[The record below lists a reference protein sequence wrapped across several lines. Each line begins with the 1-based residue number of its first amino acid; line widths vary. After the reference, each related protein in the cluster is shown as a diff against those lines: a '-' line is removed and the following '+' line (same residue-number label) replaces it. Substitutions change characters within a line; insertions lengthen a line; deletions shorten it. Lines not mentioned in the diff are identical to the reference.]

1 MRKPFLPAVTPPEN
15 LQTRAWWFAF
25 RGDRLLVQVRNGST
39 SIPLF
44 RHPTELGLCC
54 IRSQYL
60 GVLEGRHCFSAELHE
75 RSQPAIGMAFE
86 NLRALYPSLGD
97 ELFALA
103 GRAKQIV
110 EWDRNHQFC
119 GRCGSQTATH
129 ARDRARVCPRCGLE
143 SFPRLAPAI
152 IVLIIRGEVLLL
164 SRSPH
169 FPEGMYSI
177 LAGFVEPGETLEEA
191 VEREVMEEV
200 GLRVKN
206 IRYVSSQPWPFPH
219 SLMIGFR
226 AEHAGGQ
233 LKIDPAEIEDARWCR
248 PPDLPMLPPS
258 LSIARR
264 LIDGFLQ
271 ETTHVSK

>member
-1 MRKPFLPAVTPPEN
+1 MRKSFLPAVTPPGI
-15 LQTRAWWFAF
+15 LQTAAWWFAF
-25 RGDRLLVQVRNGST
+25 RGDLLLVRVRDGSV
-39 SIPLF
+39 SIPL
-44 RHPTELGLCC
+44 LGNPSESGLDC

-60 GVLEGRHCFSAELHE
+60 GVLKGRHCFSAELHE
-75 RSQPAIGMAFE
+75 RSQPATGMAFD
-86 NLRALYPSLGD
+86 NLRALYPSLGE

-119 GRCGSQTATH
+119 GRCGSPTTTH
-129 ARDRARVCPRCGLE
+129 ETERARVCPRCGLE

-152 IVLIIRGEVLLL
+152 IVLIARGDALLL

-206 IRYVSSQPWPFPH
+206 VRYVASQPWPFPH
-219 SLMIGFR
+219 SLMIGYR
-226 AEHAGGQ
+226 AEHAGGE

-248 PPDLPMLPPS
+248 STDLPKLPPP

-271 ETTHVSK
+271 EITCSS

>member
-1 MRKPFLPAVTPPEN
+1 MPDRFLPAVTPPED
-15 LQTRAWWFAF
+15 LQAPAWWFAF
-25 RGDRLLVQVRNGST
+25 RGDLLLVQVRNGSF
-39 SIPLF
+39 SVPLL
-44 RHPTELGLCC
+44 RHPQDLSLRCL
-54 IRSQYL
+54 RSQYL
-60 GVLEGRHCFSAELHE
+60 GVLDGRHCFSAELHPE
-75 RSQPAIGMAFE
+75 SSPASGTAFD

-97 ELFALA
+97 RLFALA

-119 GRCGSQTATH
+119 GRCGSPTTTH
-129 ARDRARVCPRCGLE
+129 ETERARVCPRCGLE

-152 IVLIIRGEVLLL
+152 IVLIARGDALLL

-206 IRYVSSQPWPFPH
+206 VRYVASQPWPFPH
-219 SLMIGFR
+219 SLMIGYR
-226 AEHAGGQ
+226 AEHAGGE

-248 PPDLPMLPPS
+248 PADLPKLPPP

-271 ETTHVSK
+271 ETTCSS